1 MSEITDENARNPKIR
16 RVCLT
21 LIDPSSRFEN
31 MNVVTGSKD
40 TQPIARE

>member
-1 MSEITDENARNPKIR
+1 MSEITDENARNPRVIR
-16 RVCLT
+16 ICLT

-31 MNVVTGSKD
+31 MNVVIGSND